1 MILLCRN
8 RTKRFLNYAN
18 KFMTSFFLSF
28 FFCFKHL
35 FYLFYW
41 IQLCLLI
48 YAHRHQ
54 IPLRTALSELIGSDF
69 LFILTVGEL
78 HCRLNSSSS
87 WMELFAERSR
97 KGAGLG
103 DASCLSQGEN
113 CFCSHNS
120 HNISPFLAC
129 SSEGPIWRGGEWF
142 RWFSVCLL
150 SSYVCAF
157 FFFFFLSVKKWK
169 AFQGLICPIVHL
181 LLTKVYSLLLAQHL
195 PWILAIT
202 FPLEDAFV
210 M

>member
-8 RTKRFLNYAN
+8 GTKRFPQLCKQVYD
-18 KFMTSFFLSF
+18 FFLSF
-28 FFCFKHL
+28 IFRFKHL

-48 YAHRHQ
+48 SAHRHQ

-87 WMELFAERSR
+87 WMELRSR
-97 KGAGLG
+97 KGSRPRWCLLFISRWELFSFSQFSQHISLLGLQLQG
-103 DASCLSQGEN
+103 AHMKRRRVIQMILCLSLV
-113 CFCSHNS
+113 
-120 HNISPFLAC
+120 FLRVY
-129 SSEGPIWRGGEWF
+129 IF
-142 RWFSVCLL
+142 FI
-150 SSYVCAF
+150 F
-157 FFFFFLSVKKWK
+157 FFSSVKKWK

-181 LLTKVYSLLLAQHL
+181 LLTKAYSLLLAQHL
-195 PWILAIT
+195 PWILAII